1 MVRITDHKLLLPE
14 SLQLCPAVGQCSM
27 DAVLF
32 FLLQLSTEQNEARD
46 ANDEGDRPQ
55 AQSQT
60 QVSYPEKVRRFK
72 QRITW
77 GKA

>member
-1 MVRITDHKLLLPE
+1 
-14 SLQLCPAVGQCSM
+14 M
-27 DAVLF
+27 DAILF
-32 FLLQLSTEQNEARD
+32 FLLQLSTEQNETRD

-60 QVSYPEKVRRFK
+60 QVSYPEKVRSFK
-72 QRITW
+72 QHITW